1 VPQFSPAVVIC
12 LALII
17 IVAVNGGL
25 ILAIRRGGTHRQ
37 IELLKRVASVAKNPW
52 SDQEKA
58 MSELRERVS
67 DLESEQTKRTPPEPD
82 G

>member
-1 VPQFSPAVVIC
+1 VPQFSPAAVIC

-17 IVAVNGGL
+17 VVAVNGGL

-37 IELLKRVASVAKNPW
+37 IELLKRAASIAKNPW
-52 SDQEKA
+52 SDQDKA

-67 DLESEQTKRTPPEPD
+67 DLESEQTNRTPPEPD